1 MERQRKAAS
10 DAHAA
15 RVDSDKALASTQ
27 AKMSAFELSMQAKVD
42 EVEQSRSV
50 TTDCIH
56 TISLPEQCPA
66 FDGLIALHAYHHTSP
81 SLTVL
86 VTL

>member
-42 EVEQSRSV
+42 ELEQSRSV
-50 TTDCIH
+50 TIDCIR
-56 TISLPEQCPA
+56 TISLPQQCLTS
-66 FDGLIALHAYHHTSP
+66 DGLIALHAYQTSP
-81 SLTVL
+81 SLTVYVML
-86 VTL
+86 